1 MDKTLDKITNIA
13 YINIVYINYINME
26 NKMKQ
31 KDVRIFIFVL
41 GIFVCMLDTTIMN
54 VSLPKIGQNLNVG
67 LDELA
72 WALNVYLILFA
83 ALTIPLT
90 RVSEYFGPERGF
102 ICGTLFFGIGSLLS
116 AMSDTLLAL
125 LIGRGIQ
132 SIGAALVFPL
142 AMTLAIKSVPVQ
154 KRTGIISLLGI
165 TQGIAAALGPTVGG
179 VVTQFLGWRWLFLIN
194 VPIVLLMIGLSL
206 KYLSMARESKQSVVL
221 DIPGAILSIL
231 FLSCFSVGL
240 MQGRIWGWTDWPTI
254 MCLGSG
260 MIGFILFIIV
270 EYFSK
275 NPMVP
280 LRLFSD
286 GGFSMAAF
294 VIVVSNLFLV
304 ATTVILPNYFTN
316 VAGMD
321 TLQASLLITPISIAI
336 FILAPL
342 SGLSLSRVSA
352 CWLLSGGFFMMA
364 LGYVWLGTGG
374 LGDIKETIVAGLLIG
389 GGYGVITGPILVI
402 AAGHLQG
409 ELLTAS
415 QSVTGVLRQVG
426 TMLAVAIFV
435 TGLYSNLTL
444 ARQHTRDYAQQQIEV
459 LDLPEKNT
467 QHVLAD
473 TDQKLKATVFSP
485 KKTKN
490 MPIQLAKQIAKIE
503 TYGRDQLCQAY
514 NKLYLITVP
523 FIIGCAIIS
532 FILGNKRTR
541 SGGV

>member
-1 MDKTLDKITNIA
+1 MMKKNAKI
-13 YINIVYINYINME
+13 V
-26 NKMKQ
+26 
-31 KDVRIFIFVL
+31 IFVL

-54 VSLPKIGQNLNVG
+54 VSLPKIGQNLGVG

-102 ICGTLFFGIGSLLS
+102 IFGTLLFGIGSTLS
-116 AMSDTLLAL
+116 AMSNTLLSL

-142 AMTLAIKSVPVQ
+142 AMTLAIRSVPVR

-179 VVTQFLGWRWLFLIN
+179 VVTQFLGWQWLFLIN
-194 VPIVLLMIGLSL
+194 VPIVLLMLGLSL
-206 KYLSMARESKQSVVL
+206 KYLSLHQESKQSQIL
-221 DIPGAILSIL
+221 DIPGAILSML

-240 MQGRIWGWTDWPTI
+240 MQGRTWGWSHWPTI
-254 MCLGSG
+254 LCLGSS
-260 MIGFILFIIV
+260 IAGFVCFIIV

-280 LRLFSD
+280 LKLFSD
-286 GGFSMAAF
+286 VGFAMAAF

-316 VAGMD
+316 VGGMD
-321 TLQASLLITPISIAI
+321 TLQASLLIAPISIAI
-336 FILAPL
+336 FILAPI
-342 SGLSLSRVSA
+342 SGFALSRVSS
-352 CWLLSGGFFMMA
+352 CWLLSGGFVIMA
-364 LGYVWLGTGG
+364 VGYVWLGTSA
-374 LGDIKETIVAGLLIG
+374 LGDVRETIIAGLLIG

-435 TGLYSNLTL
+435 TGLYGNLTH
-444 ARQHTRDYAQQQIEV
+444 ARQHTRVYAHQQIKV
-459 LDLPEKNT
+459 LDLPERISK
-467 QHVLAD
+467 HVLED
-473 TDQKLKATVFSP
+473 VDQKLTATVFLP
-485 KKTKN
+485 TQTKR
-490 MPIQLAKQIAKIE
+490 MPAKLANQIEKIE
-503 TYGRDQLCQAY
+503 TYGRDQLRQAFE
-514 NKLYLITVP
+514 KLYLITIP
-523 FIIGCAIIS
+523 FIMGCAIIS
-532 FILGNKRTR
+532 FILSNKRTR
-541 SGGV
+541 SGSV